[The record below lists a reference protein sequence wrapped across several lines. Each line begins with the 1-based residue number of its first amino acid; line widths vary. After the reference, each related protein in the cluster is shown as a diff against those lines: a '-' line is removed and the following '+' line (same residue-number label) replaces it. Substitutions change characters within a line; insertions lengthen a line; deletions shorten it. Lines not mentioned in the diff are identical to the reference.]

1 MLMQITRD
9 ILLTAAESKAV
20 DTTGKTLCYYVHCVY
35 GEELGYGSTDILSLS
50 VKEELESLGFSWD

>member
-20 DTTGKTLCYYVHCVY
+20 DTTGKTLCYFVHCV
-35 GEELGYGSTDILSLS
+35 YGSTDILSLS
-50 VKEELESLGFSWD
+50 VKEELKSLGFSWE